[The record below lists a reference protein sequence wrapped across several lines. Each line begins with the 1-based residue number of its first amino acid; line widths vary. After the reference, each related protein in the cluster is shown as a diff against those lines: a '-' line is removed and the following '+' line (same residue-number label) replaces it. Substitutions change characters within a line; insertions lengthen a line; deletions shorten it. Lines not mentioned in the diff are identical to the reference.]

1 MPRILYFIFITSN
14 FKEHSN
20 LAIVIEIRPD
30 EVLAR
35 SVGVCYRMREVKR
48 VKPLIEEWVAM
59 QGVPVLGPATE
70 KILSI
75 TVTSPTYHNQ
85 PDHAACLDTDQGE
98 GHVGHVHHLIR
109 AVKWHLVQDLMY

>member
-1 MPRILYFIFITSN
+1 MPRILYFIFITSS

-59 QGVPVLGPATE
+59 QGVPVLGPAPE
-70 KILSI
+70 KVLSI
-75 TVTSPTYHNQ
+75 TVASPADTSHDQ
-85 PDHAACLDTDQGE
+85 PDHAAHSDTDQGG
-98 GHVGHVHHLIR
+98 GHVGHVHHL
-109 AVKWHLVQDLMY
+109 VQ